1 MFELALYPISF
12 LVMLLLM
19 LPHIGLIG
27 VRISID
33 ANMSHA
39 FIKQACKIAPLFICL
54 LLLALQ
60 EQEGLSYFL
69 LLVPI
74 ALLFLPLVIQVNDSA
89 HLSVEISYFRPH
101 SCKIHLTQIDQ
112 DFTRSC
118 AIELLQ
124 LIDLLR
130 EKNVTKV
137 TLSSPLFLKGK
148 KLRKMSTFL
157 QVLEKKNVHI
167 TSTPTTWLRFPFAT
181 FMLGLHKYL
190 LRKPTMQSIT
200 ITHWHT
206 YTLHL

>member
-1 MFELALYPISF
+1 M
-12 LVMLLLM
+12 
-19 LPHIGLIG
+19 
-27 VRISID
+27 RISID

-39 FIKQACKIAPLFICL
+39 FIKQACKITPLFVCL

-60 EQEGLSYFL
+60 EQEELSYFL

-74 ALLFLPLVIQVNDSA
+74 ALLFLPLVIQVNNSA
-89 HLSVEISYFRPH
+89 HLSVEVSYFRPH
-101 SCKIHLTQIDQ
+101 SCKVHLIKIDQ

-118 AIELLQ
+118 AMELLQ

-137 TLSSPLFLKGK
+137 TLSSPLFFKAK
-148 KLRKMSTFL
+148 KLRKMTTFL
-157 QVLEKKNVHI
+157 QVLEKKNVHV
-167 TSTPTTWLRFPFAT
+167 TSAPTTWLRFLFAT
-181 FMLGLHKYL
+181 FMLGLYKYL
-190 LRKPTMQSIT
+190 LRKPTMQSVT

>member
-1 MFELALYPISF
+1 MPR
-12 LVMLLLM
+12 
-19 LPHIGLIG
+19 IGLIG
-27 VRISID
+27 QRIPINASI
-33 ANMSHA
+33 SRA

-74 ALLFLPLVIQVNDSA
+74 ALLFLPLVIQLNNSA
-89 HLSVEISYFRPH
+89 QLSVEASYFRPH
-101 SCKIHLTQIDQ
+101 SYKIHLTQIDQ

-137 TLSSPLFLKGK
+137 TLSSPLFFKCE
-148 KLRKMSTFL
+148 KLRKMTTFL
-157 QVLEKKNVHI
+157 QVLEKKNVHV
-167 TSTPTTWLRFPFAT
+167 TSAPTTWLRFPFAT

-190 LRKPTMQSIT
+190 LRKPTMQSVT

-206 YTLHL
+206 YTLYL